1 MQSQERQERTLRTK
15 LEFYDFEM
23 FSKKGNMACRRMVT
37 KIFNKIEG
45 PYRLCEQAII
55 NQIQEG
61 IEKIEKDHPE
71 VRDSEP
77 RHHIATLVTQMCDK
91 IGYKYQINRWDF

>member
-1 MQSQERQERTLRTK
+1 MQSQERQERNLRTK

-23 FSKKGNMACRRMVT
+23 FSKKGNTACRRMVT

-45 PYRLCEQAII
+45 PYRLCKQAII
-55 NQIQEG
+55 NRIKEG
-61 IEKIEKDHPE
+61 VEKIEKEHPE

-77 RHHIATLVTQMCDK
+77 SHHIASLVTQMCDQ